1 MTRSTLLLAGLALAA
16 VPAHAYSPYP
26 LPRAGSLVQVEV
38 RVDGG
43 YSPLYVAP
51 DGSGRF
57 YVEAR
62 KGAAYDVILSNRSPE
77 RLGVVLVVDGLN
89 VVSGER
95 AEASSPRNRM
105 YILDAWGQTTVRGW
119 RTSLSEVRR
128 FTFVDEQTSY
138 AARAGK
144 ANRKMGWVEVGVFR
158 EQSYWAAKQQ
168 PVTPE
173 PWSGYDERQPATA
186 KDPDEERPA
195 AQAPPAT
202 AAPAPEARAELHRD
216 AQERLEALGYDGP
229 ARSYPGTGWGRSTYD
244 PAQLVHFD
252 PLPTPAQLVTVRY
265 EYAPALRA
273 LGILPVQHWDRDRL
287 HEREHAEG
295 GFAQPPAW

>member
-1 MTRSTLLLAGLALAA
+1 MTRSALLLAGLALAP
-16 VPAHAYSPYP
+16 VPAHAHRPYP
-26 LPRAGSLVQVEV
+26 VPRAGSLVQVEV
-38 RVDGG
+38 RVDGR
-43 YSPLYVAP
+43 YSPLYAAP
-51 DGSGRF
+51 DGSGRL

-62 KGAAYDVILSNRSPE
+62 HGAAYDVILSNRTSE

-95 AEASSPRNRM
+95 AEAGSSRNRM
-105 YILDAWGQTTVRGW
+105 YILDPWGATTVRGW

-138 AARAGK
+138 AARSGK
-144 ANRKMGWVEVGVFR
+144 ANRKMGWIEVGVFR
-158 EQSYWAAKQQ
+158 EKGYWATREQ

-173 PWSGYDERQPATA
+173 PWSGRDGRRSAPARDA
-186 KDPDEERPA
+186 NDAEVPA
-195 AQAPPAT
+195 AEAPPAT
-202 AAPAPEARAELHRD
+202 APAAPEARTEAHGE
-216 AQERLEALGYDGP
+216 AQERLKSLGYDSA

-252 PLPTPAQLVTVRY
+252 PVPTPAQLVTVRY

-273 LGILPVQHWDRDRL
+273 LGILPQHWERDRL
-287 HEREHAEG
+287 REREHAEG
-295 GFAQPPAW
+295 GFVQPPAW